1 MMRWHIS
8 PESIRNPL
16 HPRPSRIFQ
25 PEECRSFAAP
35 DWFPE
40 SYFVPYTF
48 LFPVNLTTGG
58 SIQPEPYCISPRHID
73 VCALCVS
80 HSPAE
85 CIALFWPL
93 PHTHRLY
100 APSSPNHLFPAAEM
114 SVFVSTFFLVRIKKK
129 KNVPQNGPK
138 PLNSVRVMKKKKRLL
153 INLPLIL
160 NCMRTSPLM

>member
-8 PESIRNPL
+8 PESIRNSA

-25 PEECRSFAAP
+25 PEECRSFAAL

-40 SYFVPYTF
+40 SYFIPYTF
-48 LFPVNLTTGG
+48 LFLVNLTTGG

-114 SVFVSTFFLVRIKKK
+114 SVFVSTFFLVRIKGMCL
-129 KNVPQNGPK
+129 QNGPK
-138 PLNSVRVMKKKKRLL
+138 PLNNVRIMKK
-153 INLPLIL
+153 N
-160 NCMRTSPLM
+160 SY